1 MVASPTADNVT
12 PPRIDLSSD
21 TSTRPTAA
29 MRQAMASAEVGNE
42 QADEDPTVNRLC
54 RMAAEMLGKER
65 AVFLPSGT
73 MCNEIAYRVWCD
85 RGDEIILDK
94 SSHALHFEVGGPAA
108 LAGAMTRTLDGERGI
123 FSGAQV
129 VAAVRPMNRHAP
141 RSALVSIENTA
152 NLGGGA
158 VWPIDR
164 VKEVGEAAKAHGLPL
179 HMDGARL
186 LNAVVASGVSAKDY
200 AAPCDSVWVDL
211 SKGLGCPVGA
221 VMAGAEAF
229 IEKAWRFKHQFGG
242 AMRQAGIIAAAG
254 VYAFEHHVDRLAE
267 DHANAARLARGL
279 ADIPG
284 LRLSHDSIDTNMVF
298 FDPTGTGIDAPAF
311 AERLAGHS
319 VRIGA
324 IDQTTLRA
332 VTHLDVDTP
341 MIDEALQ
348 AVREVAGSA

>member
-1 MVASPTADNVT
+1 MVASPKAGNVT

-21 TSTRPTAA
+21 TCTRPTAA
-29 MRQAMASAEVGNE
+29 MRRAIAAAEVGNE

-54 RMAAEMLGKER
+54 RMATELLGKER

-73 MCNEIAYRVWCD
+73 MCNEISYRVWCD

-94 SSHALHFEVGGPAA
+94 SSHGLHFEVGGPAA
-108 LAGAMTRTLDGERGI
+108 LAGAMTRTVDGERGI
-123 FSGAQV
+123 ITGAQV
-129 VAAVRPMNRHAP
+129 AAAVRPKNRHSP
-141 RSALVSIENTA
+141 RSALVSIENTS

-158 VWPIDR
+158 VWPIAR
-164 VKEVGEAAKAHGLPL
+164 VREVGEAAKAHGLPL

-221 VMAGAEAF
+221 VLAGSDSF

-242 AMRQAGIIAAAG
+242 AMRQAGIVAAAG
-254 VYAFEHHVDRLAE
+254 VYALEHHVDRLAD
-267 DHANAARLARGL
+267 DHANAARLAQGL
-279 ADIPG
+279 SGIPG
-284 LRLSHDSIDTNMVF
+284 LRLCRGNIDTNMVF
-298 FDPTGTGIDAPAF
+298 FDPTGTGIDAPEF
-311 AERLAGHS
+311 SYRLAAHS

-324 IDQTTLRA
+324 IDRTTLRA

-341 MIDEALQ
+341 MIDDAIE
-348 AVREVAGSA
+348 AVRRIAASG